1 MKISTFAPV
10 LTVLVAVAVFVGCE
24 KRDASVPESRPVAAD
39 SVPRAIDPA
48 PMPNELENATYRG
61 FQIVKE
67 SVTLAGGRWEGEP
80 ETAGSAARPQI
91 VLARDFRL
99 VGDLDADGADEA
111 VVLLSESGGGTGHW
125 DYVAVVDRQAGEL
138 RNIATALLGDRVQV
152 RDARIEDGRILVDL
166 VQAGSQDAMCCPGE
180 LVTRGWHLRPGGL
193 EEFVTSSKSGRLSLA
208 TLGGSEWVLRRWSWD
223 EAAGA
228 TPAVTLAFEDGK
240 FVGKS
245 GCNRYFAPATDGEM
259 PGDAS
264 VGPAGATR
272 MSCPEP
278 AMQVED
284 RFLKQLAA
292 VKKYGFVAGQL
303 ALSYQSGDTL
313 GVMLFERR
321 ALPAVGAP

>member
-1 MKISTFAPV
+1 
-10 LTVLVAVAVFVGCE
+10 
-24 KRDASVPESRPVAAD
+24 
-39 SVPRAIDPA
+39 
-48 PMPNELENATYRG
+48 
-61 FQIVKE
+61 
-67 SVTLAGGRWEGEP
+67 
-80 ETAGSAARPQI
+80 
-91 VLARDFRL
+91 
-99 VGDLDADGADEA
+99 LDADGADEA

-138 RNIATALLGDRVQV
+138 LNVATALLGDRVQV
-152 RDARIEDGRILVDL
+152 RDARIEDGRILLDL

-208 TLGGSEWVLRRWSWD
+208 TLGAGEWVLRRWSWD
-223 EAAGA
+223 EAAA
-228 TPAVTLAFEDGK
+228 ASPAVTLA
-240 FVGKS
+240 S
-245 GCNRYFAPATDGEM
+245 GMASSWAVRRRYFAPATDGEM

-272 MSCPEP
+272 MSCADA
-278 AMQVED
+278 AMQVEE

-303 ALSYQSGDTL
+303 ALSYQLGDTM

-321 ALPAVGAP
+321 ASPAASGQ